1 MSDSKTRTFQAVL
14 TAIVATLV
22 LAAVLLPGAAA
33 AQSARGVAGL
43 KHAGLVDPDE
53 LTLRCIT
60 GRVTVFRHQPN
71 GPRARLR
78 PGRTYYLGVKLPC
91 RALVRPA
98 GARRKLTGGPGQG
111 QGPRGARATIQ
122 VRRK

>member
-43 KHAGLVDPDE
+43 KHAGLVDRDE

-60 GRVTVFRHQPN
+60 GRVTVFPHQPN

-78 PGRTYYLGVKLPC
+78 PGRTY
-91 RALVRPA
+91 
-98 GARRKLTGGPGQG
+98 
-111 QGPRGARATIQ
+111 
-122 VRRK
+122 